1 MSTNKIIGHS
11 KIVMIDEIINE
22 SKEFSLRE
30 RSSIRTIGILKL
42 IDLDN
47 NLALLEYKQTYLYCT
62 IDQFIS
68 HLPSKINKYYQI
80 IGELE
85 KPNLKQQKEI
95 EKRENQGNKI
105 NKDWILNSRVHRL
118 IDGID
123 IDLYKESLIVRRKFE
138 NQHGSFN

>member
-1 MSTNKIIGHS
+1 MKIRECKKHS
-11 KIVMIDEIINE
+11 KIVMIDEIMNN
-22 SKEFSLRE
+22 SKEFSLKE
-30 RSSIRTIGILKL
+30 RSSIKTIGILKL

-47 NLALLEYKQTYLYCT
+47 NLALLEYKQTFLYCT

-68 HLPSKINKYYQI
+68 HLPSKLNTYYQI

-95 EKRENQGNKI
+95 EKRENLGNNI
-105 NKDWILNSRVHRL
+105 NKDWILNSRVYRL

-123 IDLYKESLIVRRKFE
+123 IDLYKESLIVRRNFE
-138 NQHGSFN
+138 QQNASFN